1 MKAHKWN
8 FKNHKYEETEM
19 KTVEIPA
26 PKVILK
32 GDWGGLVYAISTD
45 FVTVDEH
52 EKAVEKEIKRIE
64 EEYEKKN
71 HWSVSLRFVKKE
83 LALSNE
89 LWCLS
94 LVQFRIRDAF

>member
-1 MKAHKWN
+1 MKV
-8 FKNHKYEETEM
+8 TEI

-32 GDWGGLVYAISTD
+32 GDWSGLVYAISTE

-52 EKAVEKEIKRIE
+52 EKAVEKEIERIE
-64 EEYEKKN
+64 EEYDKKN

-83 LALSNE
+83 LVLSNE